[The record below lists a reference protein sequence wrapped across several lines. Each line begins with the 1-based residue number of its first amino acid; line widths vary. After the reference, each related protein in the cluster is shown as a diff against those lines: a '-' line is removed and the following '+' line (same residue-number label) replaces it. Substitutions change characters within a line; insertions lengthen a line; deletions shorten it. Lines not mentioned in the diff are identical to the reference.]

1 MEQGVLLANTN
12 HNNQYLFGGSDSA
25 SIPYLV
31 ERTNG
36 EITRVTYQGSLEG
49 RNAEIAPAVEV
60 DVSYV
65 GDNIFRS
72 DDRSGPIFP
81 GNTGAEAGTG
91 TSSVSGDVWLTVI
104 HDGSNYKLSID
115 DGATYVTVPVGGD
128 TNQAVTDSG
137 TGQVLYVDSTG
148 INSTGLDMVRLPG
161 TYNVF
166 DTLISIRDMLL
177 NEKGLSDAKLQE
189 SLLNSLDSLDE
200 ISNLLVQTEVS
211 LGLKIGF
218 L

>member
-1 MEQGVLLANTN
+1 MGQTLGNIYNNVNFALNLQTEAMARLQEQASTGARINRVSDGPSDAYQILGLNSQERSLENYMDNLLQVVDHLEISATVIQNMLSGLTSAKTSLTQIVNGIYGEDSRKRVAEGINDILEQGVLLANTN

-91 TSSVSGDVWLTVI
+91 TSSV
-104 HDGSNYKLSID
+104 
-115 DGATYVTVPVGGD
+115 
-128 TNQAVTDSG
+128 
-137 TGQVLYVDSTG
+137 
-148 INSTGLDMVRLPG
+148 
-161 TYNVF
+161 
-166 DTLISIRDMLL
+166 
-177 NEKGLSDAKLQE
+177 
-189 SLLNSLDSLDE
+189 
-200 ISNLLVQTEVS
+200 
-211 LGLKIGF
+211 
-218 L
+218 